1 MLFLRGYHSQLD
13 PPETVRRRLTSRSI
27 LTRWRG
33 LNGSFDGPSLKSA
46 LRLGV
51 RASGRPRQRKSK
63 KAVTGDLLEKL
74 LDACAGERLAASLY
88 NNAERKNGR
97 AARLIV

>member
-63 KAVTGDLLEKL
+63 KAVTGDVLEKL
-74 LDACAGERLAASLY
+74 LDASERLAASYY